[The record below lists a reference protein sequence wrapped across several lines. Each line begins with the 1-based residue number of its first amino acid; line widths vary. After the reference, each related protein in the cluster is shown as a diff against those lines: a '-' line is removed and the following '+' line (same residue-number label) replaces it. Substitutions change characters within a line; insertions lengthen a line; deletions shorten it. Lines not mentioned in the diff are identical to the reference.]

1 MQIDV
6 VSDTICPWCYI
17 GKRRLERA
25 LAASDGPHAW
35 IGWRPFQLNPD
46 MPVEGMERETYLAK
60 KFGSRERA
68 ERVYAPIVDAGREEG
83 IAFAFDRIKR
93 TPNTLMS
100 HRLIRIAGKMGRQN
114 EAVDGLFRAYFEEG
128 RDIGDLTVVSDVARD
143 AGMDRDEIHAY
154 LETDA
159 DLDRV
164 RAEDA
169 FARELGIQGVPCFII
184 ERSVVLSGAQP
195 PDVFQQAFATAAA
208 RGTVAQDQDAAGAPS
223 SPTAS

>member
-25 LAASDGPHAW
+25 LAACGDTRAW

-46 MPVEGMERETYLAK
+46 MPVEGMEREVYLAK

-68 ERVYAPIVDAGREEG
+68 ERIYAPIVEAGREEG

-100 HRLIRIAGKMGRQN
+100 HRLIRIAVKAGRQN
-114 EAVDGLFRAYFEEG
+114 QVVDGLFRAYFEEG
-128 RDIGDLTVVSDVARD
+128 RDIGDLAIVSDVAQA
-143 AGMDRDEIHAY
+143 AGMDRDEVHAH

-195 PDVFQQAFATAAA
+195 PDVFAQAFATAAA
-208 RGTVAQDQDAAGAPS
+208 QAAQGVNTPR
-223 SPTAS
+223 PTAS